1 MCAGTGCIPSYK
13 PTGWS
18 GARCGGRIGSSAHQK
33 PPDLIF
39 LSLFFLIPR
48 ERNHV
53 EFISKSS
60 GHRFRPGISSKYTA
74 LKRVGT
80 WYNRIGRDG
89 SATVG
94 EDDEGRNNFVHSSFI
109 SCTWQKS
116 FTCRVTSVTRKM
128 KTDVMRSSSHS
139 QNGKV
144 AVIEFSSQ
152 QKIKE
157 PVLASCLKGGKT

>member
-1 MCAGTGCIPSYK
+1 MRAPVAFPLINRRGGVALGAAAGSVAP
-13 PTGWS
+13 PTRS
-18 GARCGGRIGSSAHQK
+18 

-109 SCTWQKS
+109 SCAWQKS

-139 QNGKV
+139 AQNGKV